1 MINTVDAPSQTSADA
16 TAPFAPKARVN
27 PNQSA
32 KIRCR
37 SLDNSVKFFMIF
49 YEVLPNSKTAP
60 IAHIGDIYDGLALEP
75 VSDT

>member
-1 MINTVDAPSQTSADA
+1 
-16 TAPFAPKARVN
+16 
-27 PNQSA
+27 
-32 KIRCR
+32 
-37 SLDNSVKFFMIF
+37 MIF